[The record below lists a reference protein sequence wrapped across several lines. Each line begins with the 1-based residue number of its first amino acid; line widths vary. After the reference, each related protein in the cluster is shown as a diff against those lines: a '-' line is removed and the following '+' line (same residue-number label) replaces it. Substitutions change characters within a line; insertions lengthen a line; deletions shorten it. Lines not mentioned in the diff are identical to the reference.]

1 MLKRRNDNE
10 NRFQAG
16 TSPSSVLCK
25 SEPVRLLDRGKRLW
39 EGNVSKY
46 QIHPDFKK
54 YEKINT
60 PIVERLLPLMN
71 SVIARSF
78 NKRQP
83 EPGVR
88 EIRKII
94 SGYQNEPIG
103 IIIYEPEA
111 AKDPLPCLIYL
122 HGGAFVLKSAAFHK
136 RLICDY
142 ASQTP
147 CKVIFVDYRLAPKY
161 PFPVA
166 VEDCYA
172 ALNWAVQNARE
183 IGIDPQRIAV
193 GGDSAGGAL
202 AVALCLMARDRSALE
217 ICFQML
223 VYPVTDARLKTQS
236 MKEYIDTP
244 LWNARQNEK
253 MWKLY
258 LKDGCPLERSYASP
272 MEAASFRDLPPAYV
286 EVAEFDCLRDEGI
299 LFAKTLKENGV
310 SVELNQTEGTI
321 HGFEIAEDSE
331 IVRQSL
337 KLRVEALQKAF
348 YR

>member
-1 MLKRRNDNE
+1 MQGMTNE
-10 NRFQAG
+10 
-16 TSPSSVLCK
+16 TSP
-25 SEPVRLLDRGKRLW
+25 DRGPQEAKM
-39 EGNVSKY
+39 SKY
-46 QIHPDFKK
+46 PIHPDFKK
-54 YEKINT
+54 YEKMKT
-60 PIVERLLPLMN
+60 PISERLLPLMN
-71 SVIARSF
+71 GIIERSF

-94 SGYQNEPIG
+94 TGYQNEPLE

-111 AKDPLPCLIYL
+111 AKEWLPCLIYL

-142 ASQTP
+142 TSQTP
-147 CKVIFVDYRLAPKY
+147 CKVVFVDYRLAPQH

-172 ALNWAVQNARE
+172 ALNWVYQNAAE
-183 IGIDPQRIAV
+183 IGVAPQRIAV

-202 AVALCLMARDRSALE
+202 AAALCLMARDRKAPK
-217 ICFQML
+217 IAFQML
-223 VYPVTDARLKTQS
+223 IYPVTDARLNTKS
-236 MKEYIDTP
+236 MKEFSDTP

-258 LKDGCPLERSYASP
+258 LKEGCPLERAYASP
-272 MEAASFRDLPPAYV
+272 MEATSFYDLPSAYV
-286 EVAEFDCLRDEGI
+286 EVAEYDCLRDEGI
-299 LFAKTLKENGV
+299 LFAEALKKNGV
-310 SVELNQTEGTI
+310 PVELNQTKGTI

-337 KLRVEALQKAF
+337 ERRIDALKKAL
-348 YR
+348 YP